1 MTWKILALVQE
12 IGQNKGTSDLSD
24 NMGSE
29 YVLVASSKS
38 FLDHKEIFAGGV
50 IGVVLAAAMA
60 AILIYTWQK
69 KDNEG
74 YVLAQQTTSRGDYHR
89 PNREEFAGWAFLRRV
104 RLLTVDAVKNFILH
118 DQLPMFL
125 PTLVE
130 DMHHF
135 KPTRDRL
142 YTTRCCGCCHVRT
155 GTIILGTWYMVVN
168 LLMGILL
175 TVAVTHPENVP
186 TIDLQYEVIDHYFA
200 SDRMS
205 ENACVGF
212 AISLLMLTIS
222 AMMVYGAITHRDGWL
237 IPFFC
242 YQLFDFALS
251 CLVAISSLTYLPRIK
266 DYLDQLPDFPYKDN
280 LLSLDSSC
288 LLLFVLVFFAFLI
301 ILKSYLI
308 NCVWN
313 CYKYINNRNMP
324 EIAVY
329 PAFETPPQYIL
340 PTYEMAMKMPE
351 KEPPPPYMPA

>member
-1 MTWKILALVQE
+1 MAKNCCQSKQLIVCVFFQHACHISGRFISASVVDS
-12 IGQNKGTSDLSD
+12 GGFLSRPAF
-24 NMGSE
+24 S
-29 YVLVASSKS
+29 
-38 FLDHKEIFAGGV
+38 
-50 IGVVLAAAMA
+50 AM
-60 AILIYTWQK
+60 
-69 KDNEG
+69 
-74 YVLAQQTTSRGDYHR
+74 
-89 PNREEFAGWAFLRRV
+89 
-104 RLLTVDAVKNFILH
+104 FI
-118 DQLPMFL
+118 
-125 PTLVE
+125 PTHEE

-135 KPTRDRL
+135 KPNRHRF

-186 TIDLQYEVIDHYFA
+186 TVDLQYEVIEHYF
-200 SDRMS
+200 SHTFQGEGNVLK

-266 DYLDQLPDFPYKDN
+266 DYLKELPDFPYKDN
-280 LLSLDSSC
+280 LLSMDSSC
-288 LLLFVLVFFAFLI
+288 LLLFVLVFFTFLI
-301 ILKSYLI
+301 IMKAYLI

-313 CYKYINNRNMP
+313 CYKYINNRNLP

-329 PAFETPPQYIL
+329 PAFTAPPQYIL
-340 PTYEMAMKMPE
+340 PTYEMAMKMPV

>member
-1 MTWKILALVQE
+1 Q
-12 IGQNKGTSDLSD
+12 
-24 NMGSE
+24 
-29 YVLVASSKS
+29 
-38 FLDHKEIFAGGV
+38 
-50 IGVVLAAAMA
+50 
-60 AILIYTWQK
+60 
-69 KDNEG
+69 
-74 YVLAQQTTSRGDYHR
+74 
-89 PNREEFAGWAFLRRV
+89 
-104 RLLTVDAVKNFILH
+104 
-118 DQLPMFL
+118 
-125 PTLVE
+125 
-130 DMHHF
+130 
-135 KPTRDRL
+135 
-142 YTTRCCGCCHVRT
+142 
-155 GTIILGTWYMVVN
+155 VVN

-266 DYLDQLPDFPYKDN
+266 DYLDQLITMQQDHYFLYQSHGSIDADPDFPYKDN

-301 ILKSYLI
+301 ILKAYLI